1 MQFTNISD
9 TETVQPYA
17 QTRSMAATLAI
28 TDAAAQKA
36 GGAAPSSGS
45 GRPLGNQGSIN
56 AKQYVAT
63 LVKHEY
69 LNGFKLPDI
78 PV

>member
-17 QTRSMAATLAI
+17 QTMSMASLLAVAGA
-28 TDAAAQKA
+28 DAQKA
-36 GGAAPSSGS
+36 GGAAPRGGGMSFGT
-45 GRPLGNQGSIN
+45 QGGIN

-69 LNGFKLPDI
+69 LNGFKLPDM
-78 PV
+78 PA